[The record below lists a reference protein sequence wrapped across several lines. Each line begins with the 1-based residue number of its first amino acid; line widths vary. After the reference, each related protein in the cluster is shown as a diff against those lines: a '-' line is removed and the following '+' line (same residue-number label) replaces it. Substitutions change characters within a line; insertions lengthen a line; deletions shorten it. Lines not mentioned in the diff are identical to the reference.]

1 MAKGELLPAGVL
13 FSSFGS
19 RRRMVENG
27 ELESVNARF
36 KAVEES
42 DLKALVNGASSEAT
56 KRAKGW
62 LRVVTA
68 YREKKMTQS
77 FLQPALSRSATGFF
91 AVSMRV

>member
-1 MAKGELLPAGVL
+1 
-13 FSSFGS
+13 
-19 RRRMVENG
+19 MVENG
-27 ELESVNARF
+27 ELESVDARF

-56 KRAKGW
+56 KRATSYW

-77 FLQPALSRSATGFF
+77 FLQPALRRNATGFF

>member
-1 MAKGELLPAGVL
+1 MRFEACEQVAKGELFRAGVL

-42 DLKALVNGASSEAT
+42 DLKALVNGASCEAT
-56 KRAKGW
+56 KRATFYW

-68 YREKKMTQS
+68 YREEKK
-77 FLQPALSRSATGFF
+77 
-91 AVSMRV
+91 